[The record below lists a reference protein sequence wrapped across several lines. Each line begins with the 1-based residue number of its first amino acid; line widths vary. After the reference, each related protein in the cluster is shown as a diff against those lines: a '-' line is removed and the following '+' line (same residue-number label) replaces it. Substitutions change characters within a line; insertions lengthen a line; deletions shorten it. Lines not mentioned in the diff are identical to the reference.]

1 MMSALQIREFQP
13 GDEAAFRDLNVE
25 WIERFFRIEPPDEA
39 VLSNPQTAIL
49 DSRGRIFFAVRDGA
63 CIGCCALLR
72 TGEHEFE
79 VAKMA
84 VTPAAQGSGAGR
96 AILTAVIEEARRIGA
111 RRLFL
116 ETNRVMAPAIHLYES
131 LGFRHIPADRVQP
144 SSYARSDVAMEF
156 FL

>member
-1 MMSALQIREFQP
+1 MSPLQIREFQP

-49 DSRGRIFFAVRDGA
+49 DSGGRIFFAVRDGQ

-111 RRLFL
+111 SRLFL

>member
-1 MMSALQIREFQP
+1 
-13 GDEAAFRDLNVE
+13 
-25 WIERFFRIEPPDEA
+25 
-39 VLSNPQTAIL
+39 
-49 DSRGRIFFAVRDGA
+49 
-63 CIGCCALLR
+63 
-72 TGEHEFE
+72 
-79 VAKMA
+79 MA

-144 SSYARSDVAMEF
+144 SSYARSDVAMEL